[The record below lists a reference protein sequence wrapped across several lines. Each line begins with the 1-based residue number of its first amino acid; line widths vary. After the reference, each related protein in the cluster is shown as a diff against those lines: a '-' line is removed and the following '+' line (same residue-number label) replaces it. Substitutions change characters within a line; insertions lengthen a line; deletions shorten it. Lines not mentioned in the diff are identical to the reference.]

1 MNQVS
6 ADEWNEQVEKTSVIT
21 TSELDDLGKKYQAKY
36 AEYETAKAISST
48 LYAEAE
54 ELEGKLVE
62 ALNQAGKSKYHVE
75 GIGTFS
81 FQNKMSVKTP
91 KTIDEKKLLFE
102 YIRTTHG
109 EVFYLDKISV
119 NSQTLN
125 KLYNEDLA
133 SAKERGVD
141 PSLFHIPGLEQPT
154 VMQSL
159 RLTKER

>member
-1 MNQVS
+1 MDQVTL
-6 ADEWNEQVEKTSVIT
+6 DEWNTQVEKTSSVT
-21 TSELDDLGKKYQAKY
+21 VEELDTLARKYQAKY
-36 AEYETAKAISST
+36 AEYEAAKTISAT
-48 LYAEAE
+48 LYAESE

-81 FQNKMSVKTP
+81 FQNKMSVKVP
-91 KTIDEKKLLFE
+91 KTLEEKKQLFE

-133 SAKERGVD
+133 TAKERGVD
-141 PSLFHIPGLEQPT
+141 PSLFHIPGLQQPT